1 MTKLS
6 KSPSPA
12 WNAFIAQPD
21 AIDQLCARIEEGET
35 LTAIT
40 EALQIGRFTLTGW
53 IASDPVRSARVNESR
68 KSAAATYE
76 EQALGAIRQ
85 AADPFELAKA
95 KEEAH
100 HLRWKASKANPRQYG
115 DKLELSGEVA
125 IKTVSDDVL
134 LAELAKNGI
143 AAQIGPAQEDGSAG

>member
-12 WNAFIAQPD
+12 WNKFIAQPD
-21 AIDQLCARIEEGET
+21 AVDQLCAWIENGET

-40 EALQIGRFTLTGW
+40 DSLNVGRMTLAGW
-53 IASDPVRSARVNESR
+53 IAADSSRSARVNESR
-68 KSAAATYE
+68 KAASASYVD
-76 EQALGAIRQ
+76 QAQDEISK

-95 KEEAH
+95 KELAH

-115 DKLELSGEVA
+115 DKLELSGDSDRPIA
-125 IKTVSDDVL
+125 IQ
-134 LAELAKNGI
+134 
-143 AAQIGPAQEDGSAG
+143 QIERVIVKK